1 MYVLSLFC
9 SLFLLY
15 SGSADR
21 IPRTYSVRP
30 FTNSSD
36 QIEEGSTLPYR
47 ARLHGQLSTTPPPAN
62 HSIHQQRWAA
72 LFLFFSLNLEYGAA
86 QMVVRWLAV
95 RHARVPIS
103 ARHPCSYEDMEK
115 GHRVQSVIIQKKKK
129 RLLGLPASHHNPRS
143 LDQGQ
148 F

>member
-1 MYVLSLFC
+1 MCCRSFVVCFFSTQALQTGSRGPILFVLLQTPAIKS
-9 SLFLLY
+9 
-15 SGSADR
+15 R
-21 IPRTYSVRP
+21 K
-30 FTNSSD
+30 
-36 QIEEGSTLPYR
+36 
-47 ARLHGQLSTTPPPAN
+47 GQLYLTEHGCMVSSVPPPPPAN